1 MTMNAVIHLVDVTDF
16 TLPDGTA
23 SADWFRSAFDAL
35 GLDERAELLIYDG
48 TARRLPDT
56 NVVARPGNGIIVT
69 GSAGPV
75 YENKPWIPPL
85 IDFLREAH
93 DERSWILG
101 VCFGHHALTVALGG
115 EVRENPRG
123 REMGTV
129 RIYLTEAGKNSP
141 LFEGFRSGDPAN
153 LVHRTHVSRLPDGA
167 ERLAFNRMTPTQA
180 FQSGRSF
187 GYQPHPEMTPAI
199 LKQLVRMYGS
209 VLVRKEHFLHDNEH
223 LENFIGTF
231 SETPSSMRIL
241 DNFVRMV
248 SVGIE
253 GDSSRE

>member
-1 MTMNAVIHLVDVTDF
+1 MKTFIHIVDVTDF

-23 SADWFRSAFDAL
+23 SADWFGDAFATL
-35 GLDERAELLIYDG
+35 ELERRAELRVYDG
-48 TARRLPDT
+48 TAGLLPDLEE
-56 NVVARPGNGIIVT
+56 VSRPGNAVIVT

-93 DERSWILG
+93 GAGSWILG
-101 VCFGHHALTVALGG
+101 ICFGHHALAVALGG
-115 EVRENPRG
+115 EVKENPRG

-129 RIYLTEAGKNSP
+129 RIYLTGAGRASP
-141 LFEGFRSGDPAN
+141 LFDGFRSGDPVN
-153 LVHRTHVSRLPDGA
+153 LVHRTYVSKLPAGA

-180 FQSGRSF
+180 FRSGRAF

-199 LKQLVRMYGS
+199 LEQLVRMYGS
-209 VLVRKEHFLHDNEH
+209 VLVRREHFLDDTEH

-231 SETPSSMRIL
+231 SETPSSMRIIH
-241 DNFVRMV
+241 NFVGMV
-248 SVGIE
+248 SGE
-253 GDSSRE
+253 AESDSARG

>member
-1 MTMNAVIHLVDVTDF
+1 MKTLIHLVDVTDF

-23 SADWFRSAFDAL
+23 SADWFEEAIGTL
-35 GLDERAELLIYDG
+35 GLGERVELHVYDG
-48 TARRLPDT
+48 TAGLLPALDE
-56 NVVARPGNGIIVT
+56 VKKPGNAIIVT

-85 IDFLREAH
+85 VEFLREAH
-93 DERSWILG
+93 GAGSWILG
-101 VCFGHHALTVALGG
+101 VCFGHHALALALGG
-115 EVRENPRG
+115 EVKENPRG

-129 RIYLTEAGKNSP
+129 RIYLTEAGRASP
-141 LFEGFRSGDPAN
+141 LFDGFRSGDPVN
-153 LVHRTHVSRLPDGA
+153 LVHRTHVSKIPVGA

-180 FQSGRSF
+180 FRSGRAF

-199 LKQLVRMYGS
+199 LEQLVRMYGS
-209 VLVRKEHFLHDNEH
+209 VLVRREHFLDDSEH

-241 DNFVRMV
+241 DNFVDMV
-248 SVGIE
+248 SGE
-253 GDSSRE
+253 AESDSARG